1 MYGLSVIWPTAS
13 VQDEAR
19 RGLAQLR
26 RILLP
31 HALGH
36 ARGEGV
42 QRVAAWGATVRGTY
56 PTPEAGTR
64 TQYVLYVGPWGRAAL
79 CVRYVPNAGGWYA

>member
-1 MYGLSVIWPTAS
+1 MFYTEQYMYGLSVIWPTAS

-42 QRVAAWGATVRGTY
+42 QRVAAGADDTHGVRG
-56 PTPEAGTR
+56 R
-64 TQYVLYVGPWGRAAL
+64 LLRVGVVHPVFELVERLAWLG
-79 CVRYVPNAGGWYA
+79 